1 MTRDMPLRHTINTLY
16 PHPPVPV
23 HRAMILSALL
33 VLAQTQVPARVLAQT
48 QVPARVLTCVPVQV
62 QVAVQAVL
70 VLVQEQGQG
79 QEQVAVT
86 VTATAPTTCWQLLTT
101 PNNHQTTSFLVA
113 TS

>member
-33 VLAQTQVPARVLAQT
+33 VLAPTQVPARALAQT
-48 QVPARVLTCVPVQV
+48 QVPARVLTCVLVQV

-70 VLVQEQGQG
+70 VQEQEQG

>member
-33 VLAQTQVPARVLAQT
+33 VLAPTQVPARALAQT
-48 QVPARVLTCVPVQV
+48 QVPARVLTCVLVQV

-70 VLVQEQGQG
+70 VQEQEQG

-86 VTATAPTTCWQLLTT
+86 VTATAPTPWWQLLTT

>member
-33 VLAQTQVPARVLAQT
+33 VLAPTQVPARALAQT

-70 VLVQEQGQG
+70 VQEQEQG

-86 VTATAPTTCWQLLTT
+86 VTATAPTPWWQLLTT

>member
-48 QVPARVLTCVPVQV
+48 QVPARVLTCVLVQV

-70 VLVQEQGQG
+70 VQEQEQG
-79 QEQVAVT
+79 QEQVAAT
-86 VTATAPTTCWQLLTT
+86 VTATAPTPWWQLLTT

>member
-33 VLAQTQVPARVLAQT
+33 VLAPTQVPARALAQT
-48 QVPARVLTCVPVQV
+48 QVPARVLTCVLVQV
-62 QVAVQAVL
+62 QVAVQA

-86 VTATAPTTCWQLLTT
+86 VTATAPTTWWQLLTT
-101 PNNHQTTSFLVA
+101 PTNHQTTSFLVA

>member
-1 MTRDMPLRHTINTLY
+1 VTRDMPLRHTINTLY

-48 QVPARVLTCVPVQV
+48 QVPARVLTCVLVQV
-62 QVAVQAVL
+62 QVAVQA

-86 VTATAPTTCWQLLTT
+86 VTATAPTTWWQLLTT